1 MPSIWESSVVW
12 ARRERR
18 FLAEIL
24 YGFIT
29 RDYLRVAEVHFEAGY
44 VPAHHNTESFAQAIR
59 AIGEPIHGQPAET
72 ISMGKLLT
80 LLFEV
85 TELFDMETRP
95 ELVMLQKTMVVVE
108 GVSRMLNP
116 RFNMWK
122 ASEPVVG
129 EWIRNNLGPKRIIG
143 DLQDALKAGVKLA
156 EAVPEIA
163 AKTELFHW
171 QLLAMSQNG
180 LRFDNETA
188 EAIGKA
194 EARHT
199 RSGRLALW
207 LIALTLIYI
216 AWKLS

>member
-1 MPSIWESSVVW
+1 
-12 ARRERR
+12 
-18 FLAEIL
+18 
-24 YGFIT
+24 
-29 RDYLRVAEVHFEAGY
+29 
-44 VPAHHNTESFAQAIR
+44 
-59 AIGEPIHGQPAET
+59 
-72 ISMGKLLT
+72 
-80 LLFEV
+80 
-85 TELFDMETRP
+85 
-95 ELVMLQKTMVVVE
+95 MLQKTMVVVE

-129 EWIRNNLGPKRIIG
+129 EWIRNNLGPKRILG
-143 DLQDALKAGVKLA
+143 DLQDAVRAGVKLA

-163 AKTELFHW
+163 AKTELFHR